1 MPGWVSQGLLGC
13 SRAHTCWCLC
23 SPVPTYCLSPPDYIT
38 ELLDP
43 ASAPQQQ
50 LQVGFSLS
58 EPHGRSRRNWG
69 RTQGCAWMFL
79 FPAATPQHLLCPHPS
94 CAAPTATHRM
104 AATIAPQE
112 IPSIYG
118 PNSHCLAWIN
128 QKENKALRKKVLNFP
143 CAPEGMGQALA
154 VYFLGSLFASTVSDI
169 VFTKVFMSSEQSHSS
184 ASSPVYFM

>member
-1 MPGWVSQGLLGC
+1 MLGC
-13 SRAHTCWCLC
+13 SRAHACWCLC
-23 SPVPTYCLSPPDYIT
+23 SPVPTHCLSPPDSIT

-43 ASAPQQQ
+43 ASAPQEQ
-50 LQVGFSLS
+50 LQVRFRVCQSPTEGAGGTGGEHRAVPGCSCSQQQPTASSLS
-58 EPHGRSRRNWG
+58 TPLPCHPYGDTQDDCNHCPSRN
-69 RTQGCAWMFL
+69 
-79 FPAATPQHLLCPHPS
+79 
-94 CAAPTATHRM
+94 
-104 AATIAPQE
+104 TI
-112 IPSIYG
+112 YLW
-118 PNSHCLAWIN
+118 PNSHCLVWIN